1 MTENLPTPTGEL
13 PAPQMRITVAA
24 DIPDDPDQEYTAVEM
39 LLALTNGLRARGVTP
54 SGIHLEISPP
64 RRLGNSHPPAS
75 YRDA

>member
-1 MTENLPTPTGEL
+1 MTENLPTATREL

-64 RRLGNSHPPAS
+64 RRPGDSHPPVA

>member
-13 PAPQMRITVAA
+13 SAPQMRITVAA

-54 SGIHLEISPP
+54 SGIHLEITPA
-64 RRLGNSHPPAS
+64 RRVGNSHPPAS